1 MAEMEVNQ
9 KLLNAMCTYDDKL
22 KIWSGREAP
31 SLFSPN
37 LSIGEIIFGEMVNN
51 PKLIAQVSFFLS
63 QNQRNVWICIE
74 PPDLDH
80 GGHRTHP
87 RRSSYECDASG

>member
-1 MAEMEVNQ
+1 
-9 KLLNAMCTYDDKL
+9 MCTYDDKL

-51 PKLIAQVSFFLS
+51 PKLIAQVSFFS
-63 QNQRNVWICIE
+63 ISKSEKCM
-74 PPDLDH
+74 DLH
-80 GGHRTHP
+80 
-87 RRSSYECDASG
+87 